1 MSDAIVHIFVVTDP
15 DFGERPG
22 QLDLR
27 APIWMINSPSNTGT
41 ISEAR
46 KHHPS
51 VTSFRPTD
59 FDELIAV
66 VDEHHSNWDSI
77 EVRGP

>member
-1 MSDAIVHIFVVTDP
+1 
-15 DFGERPG
+15 
-22 QLDLR
+22 
-27 APIWMINSPSNTGT
+27 MINSPSNTGT